1 MTQKRVAE
9 GAGIDVSTVRR
20 LEQGHPCVS
29 LGSLAM
35 VLLVLLVLGEQGRM
49 SQVLDARHDN
59 LGVALSIK
67 ALPKRVRSSR
77 RKKNQE
83 AHEGK
88 SAPNDDGA
96 F

>member
-35 VLLVLLVLGEQGRM
+35 VLLVLGEQGRM